1 MTTLRIRWLV
11 TNGDVVPQ
19 QYELHDSDTML
30 SYVQPRKR
38 YYNIAHRMSDANA
51 FDTCSLWFRRKIDF
65 SDMNDGETKEVN
77 NVYAKGTITAVSGIK
92 NIAMDNEPLQAIGW
106 SKQLLLLY

>member
-1 MTTLRIRWLV
+1 
-11 TNGDVVPQ
+11 
-19 QYELHDSDTML
+19 
-30 SYVQPRKR
+30 
-38 YYNIAHRMSDANA
+38 
-51 FDTCSLWFRRKIDF
+51 
-65 SDMNDGETKEVN
+65 MNDGETKEVN